1 MRFPVLACYA
11 NAFGTLAGGAQ
22 ALAHDYVTGWALLT
36 VAQQGYW
43 ETLGVTE
50 SLAVR
55 YLRPVGVGEGV
66 GLESEV
72 GFFFCFVFLDFVCFD
87 QGFCLLTGCRL

>member
-72 GFFFCFVFLDFVCFD
+72 GFFFFVLFFWILFVLIRGFVC
-87 QGFCLLTGCRL
+87 